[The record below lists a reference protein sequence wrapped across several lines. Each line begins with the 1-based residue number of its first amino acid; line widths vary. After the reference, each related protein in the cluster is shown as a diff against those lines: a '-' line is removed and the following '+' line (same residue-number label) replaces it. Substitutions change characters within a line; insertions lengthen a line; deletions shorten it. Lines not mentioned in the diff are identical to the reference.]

1 MKSIG
6 EISIAPPVGG
16 ISGILVARERTE
28 HSRRRLSIAAR
39 RASRD
44 RLRPLAAIRFFLGGQ
59 GCSRGGA
66 SGHPSPCPAPLDAA
80 GDRQTAETVEVCLR
94 ASHRAHPTGTG
105 SGPPRHRRNSP
116 SWKTARFPRGS
127 GKPYGAIGE
136 RGFPPPA
143 PLACGSLRPRPRRPH
158 GAAAGKRASSPGN
171 RQKEKRADKLLFDF
185 R

>member
-127 GKPYGAIGE
+127 GKPYGAIGGA
-136 RGFPPPA
+136 RVSS
-143 PLACGSLRPRPRRPH
+143 ACSARLRL
-158 GAAAGKRASSPGN
+158 AAAAAAPSSRRCGWKTGIITGKQAERKARG
-171 RQKEKRADKLLFDF
+171 QAAL
-185 R
+185 